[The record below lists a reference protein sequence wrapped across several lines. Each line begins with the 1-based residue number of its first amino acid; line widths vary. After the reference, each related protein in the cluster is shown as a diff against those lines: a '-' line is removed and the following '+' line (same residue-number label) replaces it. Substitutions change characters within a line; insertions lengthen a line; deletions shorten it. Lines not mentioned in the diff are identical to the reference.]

1 MSHAM
6 KIAQGDACRLLNK
19 AIDGT
24 HPVGATFDYF
34 CGNPKIYIRVDGI
47 LSPLSI
53 LLNPNG
59 SWTAEYLAPE
69 LQNITLTTT

>member
-24 HPVGATFDYF
+24 HPVGATFSYV
-34 CGNPKIYIRVDGI
+34 CGNPKIFIYTNGI

-59 SWTAEYLAPE
+59 SWAAEYMAPE
-69 LQNITLTTT
+69 LQNITPTTT